1 METKVFRRNVSV
13 IEIRKGSEFLG
24 YYLGQDRN
32 YNVHYSLK
40 LADAIVAKTAKYSE
54 HRLFRLNKYH
64 GDEFSFK
71 NVDCME
77 TITTIYYD
85 DYDVVDPKKVEAY
98 YIVRIKN
105 KKDMLSEPSY
115 LSKYD
120 KKDISFGSSLNIEK
134 AIMIGEHKAWNTA
147 RYLSR
152 KYEDEYDFFLER
164 LFVRK
169 DREISII
176 ED

>member
-1 METKVFRRNVSV
+1 
-13 IEIRKGSEFLG
+13 
-24 YYLGQDRN
+24 
-32 YNVHYSLK
+32 
-40 LADAIVAKTAKYSE
+40 
-54 HRLFRLNKYH
+54 
-64 GDEFSFK
+64 
-71 NVDCME
+71 
-77 TITTIYYD
+77 
-85 DYDVVDPKKVEAY
+85 
-98 YIVRIKN
+98 
-105 KKDMLSEPSY
+105 MLSEPSY

-134 AIMIGEHKAWNTA
+134 AIMIGEHKAWNTV